1 MLFVNV
7 TVIDVRLRMTLDG
20 KQMGIMGDGL
30 FSHDTHSQINI
41 DLVIYALFMNMHI
54 DVRSYILHVQRPE
67 T

>member
-30 FSHDTHSQINI
+30 FPMT
-41 DLVIYALFMNMHI
+41 LVHK
-54 DVRSYILHVQRPE
+54 SILI
-67 T
+67 